1 MKRKKIVK
9 KEVSEF
15 NTSSMSKPRKIL
27 YNKII
32 KNYRFCEIYDFL
44 KFIYINEVDFS
55 DIFMR
60 DLFYFLIKVN
70 QYTSKITSEC
80 YSIYSSKNYD
90 TSLSEAVIPLN
101 SIVCKILQAVITKK
115 YSLPIF
121 SLEKLIFASLIIF
134 LKKSSYHCRF
144 RYPYRLNK
152 CIEDKIT
159 NGYINAINSRNN
171 SFEFIFNLIETEL
184 KKEAEI
190 LNNNNNNKR
199 LLRVL
204 NNKKLL

>member
-1 MKRKKIVK
+1 MANKIVK
-9 KEVSEF
+9 SEIF
-15 NTSSMSKPRKIL
+15 EINISSLNKAQKII
-27 YNKII
+27 YNKVSN
-32 KNYRFCEIYDFL
+32 KYRFWETYDFL
-44 KFIYINEVDFS
+44 KFIYKNEVDFS

-101 SIVCKILQAVITKK
+101 SIVCKILQAVIAKK

-121 SLEKLIFASLIIF
+121 TLEKLIFASLIIF

-144 RYPYRLNK
+144 RYPIRLNK

>member
-1 MKRKKIVK
+1 MKRKKTVK
-9 KEVSEF
+9 KQASEF

-32 KNYRFCEIYDFL
+32 KNYRFSEIYYFL
-44 KFIYINEVDFS
+44 KFIYINEVNFS

-60 DLFYFLIKVN
+60 DLFYFLIKTE
-70 QYTSKITSEC
+70 QYTSEIKHRSQSNDLSKKYDINLINVEISLRYMINKI
-80 YSIYSSKNYD
+80 
-90 TSLSEAVIPLN
+90 LEAVI
-101 SIVCKILQAVITKK
+101 AKK

-121 SLEKLIFASLIIF
+121 ALEKLLFATLIIF

>member
-44 KFIYINEVDFS
+44 KFIYINEVNFS

-60 DLFYFLIKVN
+60 DLFYFLIKIER
-70 QYTSKITSEC
+70 YTSEIMYRSQSN
-80 YSIYSSKNYD
+80 YMSKNYD
-90 TSLSEAVIPLN
+90 QSLINASIQLRSMIYVILEAI
-101 SIVCKILQAVITKK
+101 ILKK
-115 YSLPIF
+115 YSLPVF
-121 SLEKLIFASLIIF
+121 ALEKLIFASFIIF
-134 LKKSSYHCRF
+134 LKKSFFYCRF
-144 RYPYRLNK
+144 RYPPRLNK

-159 NGYINAINSRNN
+159 NGYINEINSRNN

-190 LNNNNNNKR
+190 LDNNRR

-204 NNKKLL
+204 NHKKLL

>member
-1 MKRKKIVK
+1 MARKIVK
-9 KEVSEF
+9 SEVFEI

-32 KNYRFCEIYDFL
+32 KNYRFCEIYDFF
-44 KFIYINEVDFS
+44 KFIYKNEVDFS

-70 QYTSKITSEC
+70 QYTSEILSEC
-80 YSIYSSKNYD
+80 YSIYSSKNHD
-90 TSLSEAVIPLN
+90 TSLSVAVIPLN
-101 SIVCKILQAVITKK
+101 ASICKILEAIIEKK
-115 YSLPIF
+115 YSLPVF
-121 SLEKLIFASLIIF
+121 ALEKLIFASLIIF

-144 RYPYRLNK
+144 RYPSRLKKYN
-152 CIEDKIT
+152 EDRNI
-159 NGYINAINSRNN
+159 NEYINAINSRNN

-190 LNNNNNNKR
+190 LHNNRR
-199 LLRVL
+199 LFRVL

>member
-1 MKRKKIVK
+1 MANKIVK
-9 KEVSEF
+9 SEIF
-15 NTSSMSKPRKIL
+15 EINISSLNKAQKTI
-27 YNKII
+27 YNKVSN
-32 KNYRFCEIYDFL
+32 KYRFWETYDFL
-44 KFIYINEVDFS
+44 KFIYKNEVDFS
-55 DIFMR
+55 NIFMR
-60 DLFYFLIKVN
+60 DLFFFLIKVN

-101 SIVCKILQAVITKK
+101 SIVCKILQAVIAKK

-171 SFEFIFNLIETEL
+171 SFEFIFNLIEAEL

>member
-1 MKRKKIVK
+1 MLNKAQKTI
-9 KEVSEF
+9 
-15 NTSSMSKPRKIL
+15 
-27 YNKII
+27 YNKVS
-32 KNYRFCEIYDFL
+32 NRYRFWQIYDFL
-44 KFIYINEVDFS
+44 KFIYKNEVNFS

-90 TSLSEAVIPLN
+90 TSLSVAVIPLN
-101 SIVCKILQAVITKK
+101 SIVCKILEAIIAKK

-121 SLEKLIFASLIIF
+121 ALEKLLFATLIIF

-144 RYPYRLNK
+144 RYPPRLNK

>member
-1 MKRKKIVK
+1 MANKIVK
-9 KEVSEF
+9 SEIF
-15 NTSSMSKPRKIL
+15 EINISSLNKAQKII
-27 YNKII
+27 YNKVSN
-32 KNYRFCEIYDFL
+32 KYRFWETYDFF
-44 KFIYINEVDFS
+44 KFIYKNEVDFS

-101 SIVCKILQAVITKK
+101 SIVCKILQAVIAKK

-121 SLEKLIFASLIIF
+121 ALEKLLFATLIIF

-144 RYPYRLNK
+144 RYPPRLNK

>member
-1 MKRKKIVK
+1 MARKIVK

-44 KFIYINEVDFS
+44 KFIYINEVNFS

-60 DLFYFLIKVN
+60 DLFYFLIKIER
-70 QYTSKITSEC
+70 YTSEI
-80 YSIYSSKNYD
+80 IYRSQSNDLSKKYD
-90 TSLSEAVIPLN
+90 INLINVEISLRYMIN
-101 SIVCKILQAVITKK
+101 KILEAIILKK
-115 YSLPIF
+115 YSLPVF
-121 SLEKLIFASLIIF
+121 ALEKLIFASFIIF
-134 LKKSSYHCRF
+134 LKKSSFYCRF

-152 CIEDKIT
+152 CIEDKSI

-171 SFEFIFNLIETEL
+171 SFEFIFNLIKNQL
-184 KKEAEI
+184 KVEAEI
-190 LNNNNNNKR
+190 LDNNKR

>member
-1 MKRKKIVK
+1 MANKIVK
-9 KEVSEF
+9 SEIF
-15 NTSSMSKPRKIL
+15 EINISSLNKAQKII
-27 YNKII
+27 YNKVSN
-32 KNYRFCEIYDFL
+32 KYRFWETYDFL
-44 KFIYINEVDFS
+44 KFIYKNEVDFS

-60 DLFYFLIKVN
+60 DLFYFLIKIER
-70 QYTSKITSEC
+70 YTSEI
-80 YSIYSSKNYD
+80 IYRSQSNDLSKKYD
-90 TSLSEAVIPLN
+90 INLINVEISLRYMIN
-101 SIVCKILQAVITKK
+101 KILEAIILKK
-115 YSLPIF
+115 YSLPVF
-121 SLEKLIFASLIIF
+121 ALEKLIFASLIIF

-171 SFEFIFNLIETEL
+171 SFEFIFNLIKNQL
-184 KKEAEI
+184 KVEAEI
-190 LNNNNNNKR
+190 LDNNKR

>member
-1 MKRKKIVK
+1 MANKIVK
-9 KEVSEF
+9 SEIF
-15 NTSSMSKPRKIL
+15 EINISSLNKAQKII
-27 YNKII
+27 YNKVSN
-32 KNYRFCEIYDFL
+32 KYRFWETYDFL
-44 KFIYINEVDFS
+44 KFIYKNEVDFS

-60 DLFYFLIKVN
+60 DLFYFLIKIER
-70 QYTSKITSEC
+70 YTSEI
-80 YSIYSSKNYD
+80 IYRSQSNDLSKNYD
-90 TSLSEAVIPLN
+90 INLINVEISLRYMIN
-101 SIVCKILQAVITKK
+101 KILEAIIAKK
-115 YSLPIF
+115 YSLPVF
-121 SLEKLIFASLIIF
+121 ALEKLIFASLIIF

-190 LNNNNNNKR
+190 LHNNRR

>member
-1 MKRKKIVK
+1 MKRKKTVK
-9 KEVSEF
+9 KQASEF

-32 KNYRFCEIYDFL
+32 KNYRFSEIYDFL
-44 KFIYINEVDFS
+44 KFIYINEVNFS

-60 DLFYFLIKVN
+60 DLFYFLIKTE
-70 QYTSKITSEC
+70 QYTSEI
-80 YSIYSSKNYD
+80 IYRSQSNDLSKKYD
-90 TSLSEAVIPLN
+90 INLINVEISLRYMIN
-101 SIVCKILQAVITKK
+101 KILEAIILKK
-115 YSLPIF
+115 YSLPVF
-121 SLEKLIFASLIIF
+121 ALEKLIFASLIIF

-144 RYPYRLNK
+144 RYPSRLNK

>member
-1 MKRKKIVK
+1 MANKIVK
-9 KEVSEF
+9 SEIF
-15 NTSSMSKPRKIL
+15 EINISSLNKAQKII
-27 YNKII
+27 YNKVSN
-32 KNYRFCEIYDFL
+32 KYRFCEIYDFL
-44 KFIYINEVDFS
+44 KFIYINEVNFS

-60 DLFYFLIKVN
+60 DLFYFLIKIER
-70 QYTSKITSEC
+70 YTSEI
-80 YSIYSSKNYD
+80 IYRSQSNDLSKNYD
-90 TSLSEAVIPLN
+90 INLINIEISLRYMINKILEAVI
-101 SIVCKILQAVITKK
+101 AKK

>member
-1 MKRKKIVK
+1 MASKTVK
-9 KEVSEF
+9 SEIF
-15 NTSSMSKPRKIL
+15 EINISSLNKAQKTI
-27 YNKII
+27 YNKVSN
-32 KNYRFCEIYDFL
+32 KYRFWETYDFL
-44 KFIYINEVDFS
+44 KFIYKNEVDFS

-101 SIVCKILQAVITKK
+101 SIVCKILQAVIAKK

-144 RYPYRLNK
+144 RYPPRLNK

-159 NGYINAINSRNN
+159 NGYINAINPRNN

>member
-1 MKRKKIVK
+1 MANKIVK
-9 KEVSEF
+9 SEIF
-15 NTSSMSKPRKIL
+15 EINISSLNKAQKII
-27 YNKII
+27 YNKVSN
-32 KNYRFCEIYDFL
+32 KYRFWETYDFL
-44 KFIYINEVDFS
+44 KFIYKNEVDFS

-101 SIVCKILQAVITKK
+101 SIVCKILQAVIAKK

-121 SLEKLIFASLIIF
+121 ALEKLIFASLIIF

-144 RYPYRLNK
+144 KHPPRLNK

-159 NGYINAINSRNN
+159 NGYINSRNN

>member
-1 MKRKKIVK
+1 MANKIVK
-9 KEVSEF
+9 SEIF
-15 NTSSMSKPRKIL
+15 EINISSLNKAQKII
-27 YNKII
+27 YNKVSN
-32 KNYRFCEIYDFL
+32 KYRFWETYDFL
-44 KFIYINEVDFS
+44 KFIYKNEVDFS

-101 SIVCKILQAVITKK
+101 SIVCKILQAVIAKK

-152 CIEDKIT
+152 CIEDKSI

-171 SFEFIFNLIETEL
+171 SFEFIFNLIENQL
-184 KKEAEI
+184 KVEAEI

>member
-1 MKRKKIVK
+1 MANKIVK
-9 KEVSEF
+9 SEIF
-15 NTSSMSKPRKIL
+15 EINISSLNKAQKTI
-27 YNKII
+27 YNKVSN
-32 KNYRFCEIYDFL
+32 KYRFWETYDFF
-44 KFIYINEVDFS
+44 KFIYKNEVDFS

-70 QYTSKITSEC
+70 QYTLKITSEC

-101 SIVCKILQAVITKK
+101 SIVCKILQAVIAKK

>member
-1 MKRKKIVK
+1 MASKTVKSEIFEINISSLNKAQKI
-9 KEVSEF
+9 
-15 NTSSMSKPRKIL
+15 I
-27 YNKII
+27 YNKVSN
-32 KNYRFCEIYDFL
+32 KYRFWETYDFL
-44 KFIYINEVDFS
+44 KFIYKNEVDFS

-101 SIVCKILQAVITKK
+101 SIVCKILQAVIAKK

-144 RYPYRLNK
+144 KHPPRLNK

>member
-32 KNYRFCEIYDFL
+32 KNYRFSEIYDFL
-44 KFIYINEVDFS
+44 KFIYINEVNFS

-60 DLFYFLIKVN
+60 DLFYFLIKTE
-70 QYTSKITSEC
+70 QYTSEIKYRSQ
-80 YSIYSSKNYD
+80 SNDLSKKYD
-90 TSLSEAVIPLN
+90 INLINVEISLRYMIN
-101 SIVCKILQAVITKK
+101 KILEAIILKK
-115 YSLPIF
+115 YSLPVF
-121 SLEKLIFASLIIF
+121 ALEKLIFASFIIF
-134 LKKSSYHCRF
+134 LKKSSFYCRF
-144 RYPYRLNK
+144 KYPYRLNK
-152 CIEDKIT
+152 CIQDKSI

-171 SFEFIFNLIETEL
+171 SFEFIFNLIKNQL
-184 KKEAEI
+184 KVEAEI
-190 LNNNNNNKR
+190 LDNNKR

-204 NNKKLL
+204 NHKKLL

>member
-1 MKRKKIVK
+1 MKRKKTVK
-9 KEVSEF
+9 KQASEF

-32 KNYRFCEIYDFL
+32 KNYRFSEIYDFL
-44 KFIYINEVDFS
+44 KFIYINEVNFS

-60 DLFYFLIKVN
+60 DLFYFLIKIER
-70 QYTSKITSEC
+70 YTSEI
-80 YSIYSSKNYD
+80 IYRSQSNDLSKKYD
-90 TSLSEAVIPLN
+90 INLINVEISLRYMIN
-101 SIVCKILQAVITKK
+101 KILEAIILKK
-115 YSLPIF
+115 YSLPVF
-121 SLEKLIFASLIIF
+121 ALEKLIFASFIIF
-134 LKKSSYHCRF
+134 LKKSSFYCRF

-152 CIEDKIT
+152 CIEDKSI
-159 NGYINAINSRNN
+159 NGYINAINPRNN

-184 KKEAEI
+184 KNEAEI
-190 LNNNNNNKR
+190 LDNNRR

>member
-1 MKRKKIVK
+1 MANKIVK
-9 KEVSEF
+9 SEIF
-15 NTSSMSKPRKIL
+15 EINISSLNKAQKII
-27 YNKII
+27 YNKVSN
-32 KNYRFCEIYDFL
+32 KYRFWETYDFL
-44 KFIYINEVDFS
+44 KFIYKNEVDFS

-60 DLFYFLIKVN
+60 DLFYFLIKIER
-70 QYTSKITSEC
+70 YTSEI
-80 YSIYSSKNYD
+80 IYRSQSNDLSKKYD
-90 TSLSEAVIPLN
+90 INLINVEISLRYMIN
-101 SIVCKILQAVITKK
+101 KILEAIILKK
-115 YSLPIF
+115 YSLPVF
-121 SLEKLIFASLIIF
+121 ALEKLIFASFIIF

>member
-1 MKRKKIVK
+1 MKRKKTVK
-9 KEVSEF
+9 KQASEF

-32 KNYRFCEIYDFL
+32 KNYRFSEIYDFL
-44 KFIYINEVDFS
+44 KFIYINEVNFS

-60 DLFYFLIKVN
+60 DLFYFLIKTE
-70 QYTSKITSEC
+70 QYTSEI
-80 YSIYSSKNYD
+80 IYRSQSNDLSKKYD
-90 TSLSEAVIPLN
+90 INLINVEISLRYMIN
-101 SIVCKILQAVITKK
+101 KILEAIILKK
-115 YSLPIF
+115 YSLPVF
-121 SLEKLIFASLIIF
+121 VLEKLIFASFIIF
-134 LKKSSYHCRF
+134 LKKSSFYCRF

-152 CIEDKIT
+152 CIEDKSI

-171 SFEFIFNLIETEL
+171 SFEFIFNLIKNQL
-184 KKEAEI
+184 KVEAEI
-190 LNNNNNNKR
+190 LDNNKR

>member
-1 MKRKKIVK
+1 MASKTVK
-9 KEVSEF
+9 SEIF
-15 NTSSMSKPRKIL
+15 EINISSLNKAQKTI
-27 YNKII
+27 YNKVSN
-32 KNYRFCEIYDFL
+32 KYRFWETYDFL
-44 KFIYINEVDFS
+44 KFIYKNEVDFS

-60 DLFYFLIKVN
+60 DLFYFLIKLN

-101 SIVCKILQAVITKK
+101 SIVCKILQAVIAKK

>member
-1 MKRKKIVK
+1 MASKTVK
-9 KEVSEF
+9 SEIF
-15 NTSSMSKPRKIL
+15 EINISSLNKAQKTI
-27 YNKII
+27 YNKVSN
-32 KNYRFCEIYDFL
+32 KYRFWETYDFL
-44 KFIYINEVDFS
+44 KFIYKNEVNFS

-70 QYTSKITSEC
+70 QYTSRIMSEC

-101 SIVCKILQAVITKK
+101 SIVCKILQAVIAKK

-159 NGYINAINSRNN
+159 NGYINAINPRNN

>member
-1 MKRKKIVK
+1 MARKIVK
-9 KEVSEF
+9 SEIF
-15 NTSSMSKPRKIL
+15 EINISSLNKAQKTI
-27 YNKII
+27 YNKVSN
-32 KNYRFCEIYDFL
+32 KYRFWETYDFF
-44 KFIYINEVDFS
+44 KFIYKNEVDFS

-101 SIVCKILQAVITKK
+101 SIVCKILQAVIAKK

-121 SLEKLIFASLIIF
+121 ALEKLIFASLIIF

-144 RYPYRLNK
+144 RYPSRLNK

>member
-1 MKRKKIVK
+1 MARKIVK
-9 KEVSEF
+9 SEVFEI

-44 KFIYINEVDFS
+44 KFIYINEVNFS

-60 DLFYFLIKVN
+60 DLFYFLIKTE
-70 QYTSKITSEC
+70 QYTSEIKYRSQ
-80 YSIYSSKNYD
+80 SNDLSKKYD
-90 TSLSEAVIPLN
+90 INLINVEISLRYMIN
-101 SIVCKILQAVITKK
+101 KILEAIILKK
-115 YSLPIF
+115 YSLPVF
-121 SLEKLIFASLIIF
+121 ALEKLIFASFIIF
-134 LKKSSYHCRF
+134 LKKSSFYCRF

-171 SFEFIFNLIETEL
+171 SFEFIFNLIKNQL
-184 KKEAEI
+184 KVEAEI
-190 LNNNNNNKR
+190 LDNNKR

-204 NNKKLL
+204 NHKKLL

>member
-1 MKRKKIVK
+1 MASKTVK
-9 KEVSEF
+9 LEIFEI
-15 NTSSMSKPRKIL
+15 NISSLNKAQKTI
-27 YNKII
+27 YNKVSN
-32 KNYRFCEIYDFL
+32 KYRFWETYDFL
-44 KFIYINEVDFS
+44 KFIYKNEVDFS

-70 QYTSKITSEC
+70 QYTTKITSEC

-101 SIVCKILQAVITKK
+101 SIVCKILQAVIAKK

>member
-1 MKRKKIVK
+1 MANKIVK
-9 KEVSEF
+9 SEIF
-15 NTSSMSKPRKIL
+15 EINISSLNKAQKII
-27 YNKII
+27 YNKVSN
-32 KNYRFCEIYDFL
+32 KYRFWETYDFL
-44 KFIYINEVDFS
+44 KFIYKNEVDFS

-101 SIVCKILQAVITKK
+101 SIVCKILQAVIAKK

-121 SLEKLIFASLIIF
+121 SLEKLIFATLIIF

-144 RYPYRLNK
+144 RYPPRLNK

>member
-1 MKRKKIVK
+1 MASKTVK
-9 KEVSEF
+9 SEIF
-15 NTSSMSKPRKIL
+15 EINISSLNKAQKTI
-27 YNKII
+27 YNKVRN
-32 KNYRFCEIYDFL
+32 KYRFWETYDFL
-44 KFIYINEVDFS
+44 KFIYKNEVDFS

-101 SIVCKILQAVITKK
+101 SIVCKILQEKKKKK

-134 LKKSSYHCRF
+134 LKKSSYNCRF